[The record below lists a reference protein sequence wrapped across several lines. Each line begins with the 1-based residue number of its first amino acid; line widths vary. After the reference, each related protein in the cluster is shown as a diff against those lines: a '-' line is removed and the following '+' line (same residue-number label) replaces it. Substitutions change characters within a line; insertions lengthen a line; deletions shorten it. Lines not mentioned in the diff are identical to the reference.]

1 MQNLSKRISEVSCL
15 YRSTI
20 RRKGLLVP
28 QNPHLFQLYALKVSC
43 LLMGVAFNI
52 HTGMY
57 LSFQVENAKILSAS
71 KYDADSRT
79 VWSWYVATTAD
90 WLADMF
96 IDWLA
101 DWLIDWMADK
111 QVEDK
116 LNSDPSLSMIGN
128 FLELTDWFFN
138 PYRMRVMYGWVG
150 NVKKKPGRKQRR
162 NLVWIRAIF
171 NSHKVG

>member
-90 WLADMF
+90 CLWHYKKSK
-96 IDWLA
+96 IDVLYWQCM
-101 DWLIDWMADK
+101 IDIERTVNFRFYWFSTPEYLDLRL
-111 QVEDK
+111 VE
-116 LNSDPSLSMIGN
+116 S
-128 FLELTDWFFN
+128 FLQYSEIF
-138 PYRMRVMYGWVG
+138 
-150 NVKKKPGRKQRR
+150 GRH
-162 NLVWIRAIF
+162 F
-171 NSHKVG
+171 KV